1 MSHII
6 RISILFFIAAFSAHA
21 EVTVQGPWVR
31 ATVAQQKVTGAFMAI
46 TSTVDAHVVGITSPV
61 ADRVEIHEMKMNNE
75 TMTMRAIPSLPLDAG
90 KTVQLAPGG
99 FHIMLFGLHQQVK
112 AGDSVPLTLM
122 IEDSQKRR
130 SSVDIKAIAKS
141 AAPH

>member
-75 TMTMRAIPSLPLDAG
+75 IMTMRAIPSLPLDAG

>member
-21 EVTVQGPWVR
+21 EVTVEGPWVR
-31 ATVAQQKVTGAFMAI
+31 ATVAQQKVTGAFMTI

-61 ADRVEIHEMKMNNE
+61 ADRAEIHEMKMNNE
-75 TMTMRAIPSLPLDAG
+75 VMTMRAVPSLPLDAG

-99 FHIMLFGLHQQVK
+99 FHIMLFGLRQQLK
-112 AGDSVPLTLM
+112 AGESIPLTLM

-130 SSVDIKAIAKS
+130 TAVDVKAIAKS
-141 AAPH
+141 AAAH

>member
-75 TMTMRAIPSLPLDAG
+75 IMTMRAIPSLPLDAG

-99 FHIMLFGLHQQVK
+99 FHIMLFGLRQQLK
-112 AGDSVPLTLM
+112 AGDSIPLTLM

>member
-61 ADRVEIHEMKMNNE
+61 ADRVEIHEMKMNSE
-75 TMTMRAIPSLPLDAG
+75 IMTMRAIPSLPLDAG

-99 FHIMLFGLHQQVK
+99 FHIMLFGLRQQLK
-112 AGDSVPLTLM
+112 AGDSIPLTLM

-130 SSVDIKAIAKS
+130 TPVNVKAVAKS
-141 AAPH
+141 AAAH

>member
-75 TMTMRAIPSLPLDAG
+75 IMTMRAIPSLPLDAG

-130 SSVDIKAIAKS
+130 TPVNVKAVAKS
-141 AAPH
+141 AAAH

>member
-75 TMTMRAIPSLPLDAG
+75 VMTMRAIPSLPLDAG

>member
-75 TMTMRAIPSLPLDAG
+75 IMTMRAIPSLPLDAG

-99 FHIMLFGLHQQVK
+99 FHIMLFGLRQQLK
-112 AGDSVPLTLM
+112 AGDSIPLTLM

-130 SSVDIKAIAKS
+130 TPVNVKAVAKS
-141 AAPH
+141 AAAH

>member
-75 TMTMRAIPSLPLDAG
+75 IMTMRAIPSLPLDAG

-99 FHIMLFGLHQQVK
+99 FHIMLFGLRQQLK
-112 AGDSVPLTLM
+112 AGDSIPLTLM

-130 SSVDIKAIAKS
+130 TPVNVKAVAKS